1 MTTAAT
7 RRAPPRTAQETMRR
21 YPLLTAHLVCE
32 SLGYFTP
39 LAAASAIL
47 AHIQGHG
54 NACEWYLHMAA
65 GRRPATAFDPGTP
78 PRPLTEVGRQTLA
91 RAFASRHHHK
101 GYMASYQKA
110 RLLVEQELAGASPT
124 LFQSW

>member
-1 MTTAAT
+1 MINTAT
-7 RRAPPRTAQETMRR
+7 RRPPPRDAQETMRR

-39 LAAASAIL
+39 LAAAGAIL
-47 AHIQGHG
+47 AHIQGQP

-65 GRRPATAFDPGTP
+65 GTP
-78 PRPLTEVGRQTLA
+78 PTKLTEVGRRILA
-91 RAFASRHHHK
+91 RAFSSRHHHQ

-110 RLLVEQELAGASPT
+110 RLLVEQELAGTSPT

>member
-1 MTTAAT
+1 MTTVKHHP
-7 RRAPPRTAQETMRR
+7 PPRTTQETMRR

-39 LAAASAIL
+39 LAAAGAIL
-47 AHIQGHG
+47 SHIQGQG

-65 GRRPATAFDPGTP
+65 GRRPTTAFDPGTP
-78 PRPLTEVGRQTLA
+78 PKSLTEVGRQTLT
-91 RAFASRHHHK
+91 RAFRSRHHHN

-110 RLLVEQELAGASPT
+110 RLLVEQELAGADPT